1 VLEPTLAEKARR
13 EGLRAKRNMLSEEYL
28 RNPRNTR
35 LALEIKLIDDDIA
48 KSVEGTK
55 VLDLEKGK

>member
-1 VLEPTLAEKARR
+1 MLEPTLAEKARR
-13 EGLRAKRNMLSEEYL
+13 EGLKAKRKMLFEEYL
-28 RNPRNTR
+28 KSPRNTR